1 MLMQIVFQLELL
13 IKYGVISLGYAVTD
27 GGWKIIWKDNYIF
40 VNEIVWF
47 CEQNEA
53 ETWKLNNIILNC
65 LKIMERH
72 DSILLLGYKS

>member
-1 MLMQIVFQLELL
+1 MLMQIVFQLELR
-13 IKYGVISLGYAVTD
+13 IKYSVISVGYALID
-27 GGWKIIWKDNYIF
+27 GGWKTIWKDNYIF

-47 CEQNEA
+47 CEQCEA

-72 DSILLLGYKS
+72 DSILLLGYKN